1 MEWGKVR
8 TTPEIEDEQEG
19 KDVNLGVEGSN
30 SNGHGKEKDK
40 EEHIM
45 KILEGLQREAKARR
59 DDSRKLMKVRDRQG
73 ALNLKFLKSLERI
86 EKKLEKGRDSSTT
99 ESRRTHGRRSRSR
112 SGSRHLSRSQR
123 RSDSKTHSSSSPSP
137 TRKHRKSGREE
148 LKGEMNKIKPPTFD
162 GEHKR
167 EEDAETWLLGMKKY
181 FQLQNYSAHA
191 EGRIAMYQLKG
202 KASMWWDQF
211 VQVQH
216 IREKEVTWKEFKRYF
231 EKKYLT
237 KRYYDRKMKEFF
249 ELKLGSMT
257 MDEYE
262 RSFLELLKYV
272 PFIKDEAV
280 KIQRYLSGLPPSIG
294 DKIQY
299 DDPKTMEETI
309 RREKCLYEQQREK
322 PTFRKAWDDQKRF
335 KKEQRQKGDKPSFF
349 RNSRQGQPSFREPRR
364 TEEGAQRQR
373 LTPIQ
378 CWGCQ
383 GNHKYRDCPHKN
395 GKARTVHTVQQAET
409 VEDMGSRMP
418 RIYAALDNKQAEFQ
432 SHMIEVEGMINNR
445 PLVIL
450 IDSGASH
457 SYVDP
462 RVVESLHLTR
472 SKHEKSWLV
481 QLATGTKRKV
491 TELVKSCSVDMKGM
505 STKAELNILPL
516 GSYDCLIGMD
526 WLDQHHALLDCRNKR
541 FTCLDEEGNQV
552 TIQGIPR
559 AVAVREISAMQLK
572 KCYRKGCQL
581 FAARVE
587 EAFQNVVSNLEDH
600 KYSKSLR
607 MYFRRYLDYLRR
619 GTSIF
624 L

>member
-1 MEWGKVR
+1 MEWGRVQI
-8 TTPEIEDEQEG
+8 TPEIEDEREG

-30 SNGHGKEKDK
+30 SNGHGKEMDK
-40 EEHIM
+40 EGHMM
-45 KILEGLQREAKARR
+45 KIIERLQREAKAHR

-73 ALNLKFLKSLERI
+73 ELNLKFLKSLERI
-86 EKKLEKGRDSSTT
+86 EKKLEKGRDSGTT
-99 ESRRTHGRRSRSR
+99 ESHRNHGRRSRSR
-112 SGSRHLSRSQR
+112 SGSRHHSRSQKH
-123 RSDSKTHSSSSPSP
+123 SDRETDSSSSPFP
-137 TRKHRKSGREE
+137 TRKHRKSGKEE

-162 GEHKR
+162 GEHKK

-257 MDEYE
+257 IDEYE

-322 PTFRKAWDDQKRF
+322 PTFRKAWDDQKRV
-335 KKEQRQKGDKPSFF
+335 KKEQRQKGNRTPFF
-349 RNSRQGQPSFREPRR
+349 RNSLQGQPSFREPRM
-364 TEEGAQRQR
+364 TEERPQRQR
-373 LTPIQ
+373 QAPIQ

-395 GKARTVHTVQQAET
+395 GKARTVHTVRQAET

-462 RVVESLHLTR
+462 RVVESLHLMK

-491 TELVKSCSVDMKGM
+491 TELVKYCSVDMKGV

-552 TIQGIPR
+552 TVQGIPR

-572 KCYRKGCQL
+572 KCYRKGCQI

-587 EAFQNVVSNLEDH
+587 EAS
-600 KYSKSLR
+600 
-607 MYFRRYLDYLRR
+607 
-619 GTSIF
+619 
-624 L
+624 